1 MTITSKGQV
10 TIPKELR
17 DSYHLDAYTDV
28 EFVAE
33 GGRVY
38 IRPVDEPREKSRFS
52 RFRGSADTN
61 MSTEEILALTRSE

>member
-1 MTITSKGQV
+1 MIVTSKGQV

-17 DSYHLDAYTDV
+17 DTYHLDAYTDV